1 MYYAH
6 STDDPDK
13 NNWQILKV
21 HLQNVANIA
30 SGFAGEFN
38 AERFGYAGGLLHDIG
53 KYSPEFQRRLD
64 GANIRVD
71 HSTAGAKESETF
83 YGGFQSHIL
92 EYIITGHHG
101 GLLDYG
107 SAESGLQERLSKPYL
122 PDYSAYKNE
131 ISIPDLKNVRP
142 CLTPINKRMGFAISF
157 YIRMLFSCLVDA
169 DFLDTEGFMSPE
181 KSSLRGQYEA
191 FDTLSRKFDDHMNA
205 ILSTAEDNLI
215 NRCRREIYEQCRE
228 KAELPPQMFS
238 LTVPTGGGKTLS
250 SMAFALDHLK
260 KHDLNRIFYVIPYT
274 SIIEQNADVFRKI
287 FGNHNVLE
295 HHSNYDPKN
304 ENSENTDL
312 VADKL
317 KLSSENW
324 DIPIVVTTNVQFFE
338 SLFSNRVS
346 RCRKLHNLAKSV
358 IILDEAQMLPTGFLK
373 PCLAALSELVV
384 NYGSTVVI
392 CTATQPN
399 LNGLL
404 DERVRPVEIMRS
416 PQELYKVFRRVHVTD
431 LGAIDDADLSAR
443 LMAHKQVLCIVNTRK
458 HAQKLFELISQS
470 ANCYHLSARM
480 CPVHRRKQLK
490 EIKDL
495 LRKGAECRVVSTQL
509 IEAGVD
515 IDFPAVYRAI
525 SGIDSVCQAAGRCNR
540 EGKLHSGEVYVFRST
555 ESYGRST
562 RWQSRVAEIG
572 GMIFDECDD
581 PLSLPAV
588 ERYFEKLYF
597 YEADGLDDKGILPCF
612 EERLNEIAFPFEAVA
627 GAFNLIENNTRDI
640 IIPYDDRARSII
652 EDIQRTGFPGRYVRS
667 LQGYTVSIYL
677 EEFRELEKAN
687 AITSIGDRF
696 FVLRGGE
703 DFYSENIGLLNRKY
717 NLDEHSLFII

>member
-83 YGGFQSHIL
+83 YGSFQSHIL

-169 DFLDTEGFMSPE
+169 DFLDTEGFMSPD

-205 ILSTAEDNLI
+205 VLSTAEDNLI
-215 NRCRREIYEQCRE
+215 NRYRREIYEQCRE

-458 HAQKLFELISQS
+458 HAQKLFELISES
-470 ANCYHLSARM
+470 GNCYHLSARM

-555 ESYGRST
+555 EAYGRPT

-717 NLDEHSLFII
+717 NLDENSLFII